1 MRLFVVLGLSTY
13 TYLMVFKVLIFAN
26 SSSVCRLAAVGMGW
40 EKAFGQVDDMG
51 SIDTNGK
58 GWIDVDQKGQIIP
71 VWEAFELF

>member
-1 MRLFVVLGLSTY
+1 
-13 TYLMVFKVLIFAN
+13 MVFKVLIFAN

-51 SIDTNGK
+51 SIDTDGK

>member
-1 MRLFVVLGLSTY
+1 
-13 TYLMVFKVLIFAN
+13 
-26 SSSVCRLAAVGMGW
+26 MGW

-51 SIDTNGK
+51 NMDNNGK

>member
-1 MRLFVVLGLSTY
+1 MHTFLIIS
-13 TYLMVFKVLIFAN
+13 KVLIFSN
-26 SSSVCRLAAVGMGW
+26 SSSVCRLAAAGMGW

-51 SIDTNGK
+51 IIDNNGK